1 VSTPGPQLVVPA
13 KPFSAWERSIALRYL
28 RARRKEGGV
37 ALVSIISFVGVMLAV
52 MALIIIM
59 SVMNGFRSELMG
71 KILGFN
77 AHLYVAGEPINASN
91 RAAAIAR
98 IKALPGVV
106 EAAPTV
112 EAQAMLLGR
121 GQISGAI
128 VRGVTPAD
136 LARTPIIA
144 NNIRKGGSLAD
155 FGEGEYGGDRILVG
169 ERLASQLDLDVGDTV
184 TLVSPTGGDTP
195 FGSTPRSKDYVIG
208 GIFSVGMSEY
218 DQAFAYMPLEQAQLF
233 FGRDD
238 AVDAIAVKL
247 ANADRARDLR
257 GKVAKAAGPG
267 AIVTDWTDRNQS
279 FFNALQVERSVMRLI
294 LLFVVAIAAMN
305 IITGLIMLVKNKTK
319 DIAILRTMGAGR
331 GAVLRIFF
339 MAGAAIGVLGTFAGL
354 VAGVLFCVFIKQ
366 IQAFVEWVTQ
376 TSVFNAD
383 VYFLSHI
390 PAKVD
395 WVEVAIITVWAV
407 LMSFIATL
415 PPSWRAS
422 RLDPVEALRYE

>member
-1 VSTPGPQLVVPA
+1 VSTPGPQLAVPA

-77 AHLYVAGEPINASN
+77 PHLYVAGEPINAAG
-91 RAAAIAR
+91 REAAIAR
-98 IKALPGVV
+98 IKAVPGVV
-106 EAAPTV
+106 EASPVV

-136 LARTPIIA
+136 LARTPIVA
-144 NNIRKGGSLAD
+144 GNIQRGSTTD
-155 FGEGEYGGDRILVG
+155 FGKGEYGGDRILLG

-208 GIFSVGMSEY
+208 AIFSVGMSEY

-233 FGRDD
+233 FGRDQ

-247 ANADRARDLR
+247 ANADKARELR

-267 AIVTDWTDRNQS
+267 AVVTDWTDRNKS

-294 LLFVVAIAAMN
+294 LMFVVAIAAMN

-339 MAGAAIGVLGTFAGL
+339 MAGAAIGVLGTLAGL

-366 IQAFVEWVTQ
+366 IQAFVEWATQ

-395 WVEVAIITVWAV
+395 WTEVAVITVWAV
-407 LMSFIATL
+407 LMSFVATL
-415 PPSWRAS
+415 PPAWRAS